1 MGAGRGERVWAL
13 EGKVWMPVRIAW
25 ALWEG
30 EHVPLGRQGGMG
42 EGKYEHMGEDE
53 WRQGGEYGYQ

>member
-1 MGAGRGERVWAL
+1 MPGEENMGAGRGERVWAL

-42 EGKYEHMGEDE
+42 EGKYEHMGED
-53 WRQGGEYGYQ
+53 

>member
-25 ALWEG
+25 VLWEG
-30 EHVPLGRQGGMG
+30 EHVPLGRQRGMG
-42 EGKYEHMGEDE
+42 EGKYEHMGED
-53 WRQGGEYGYQ
+53 